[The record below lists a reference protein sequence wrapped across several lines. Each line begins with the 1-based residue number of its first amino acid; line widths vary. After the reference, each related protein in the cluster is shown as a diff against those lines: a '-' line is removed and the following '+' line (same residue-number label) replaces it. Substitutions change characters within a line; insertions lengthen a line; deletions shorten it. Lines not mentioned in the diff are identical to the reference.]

1 MSSQEGLEV
10 LGYRAGTRS
19 QDYCTLHTVMYVRS
33 KRGQKTTLSE
43 EDIVRVEKLAVKHL
57 NNKGTIT
64 NRELRA
70 ISAISYD
77 QAIYFF
83 GKMLRRRIL
92 WRRGTKAGTYY
103 VLK

>member
-1 MSSQEGLEV
+1 
-10 LGYRAGTRS
+10 
-19 QDYCTLHTVMYVRS
+19 MYGRS
-33 KRGQKTTLSE
+33 KRGGKTYLSE
-43 EDIVRVEKLAVKHL
+43 EDIVRVEKLTIKHL
-57 NNKGTIT
+57 SNKETIT

-83 GKMLRRRIL
+83 GKMLRQRIL
-92 WRRGTKAGTYY
+92 RRRGTTAGTYY